1 MNRYI
6 TYTLITLGFIILL
19 LSTSLISLQVGF
31 NYGQKETAKIALKS
45 IDTTLFILDVVTKN
59 EVCYKEVCY
68 TYPQNTIIKNQTF
81 YDVINLCVNESN
93 TCPRLSM
100 YIKDSQ
106 TYTQLAQL
114 AN

>member
-6 TYTLITLGFIILL
+6 KYTFITLGFIILL

-45 IDTTLFILDVVTKN
+45 IDTTKIILNVISQD
-59 EVCYKEVCY
+59 EVCY
-68 TYPQNTIIKNQTF
+68 TTISEELINNETF
-81 YDVINLCVNESN
+81 YNVLES
-93 TCPRLSM
+93 
-100 YIKDSQ
+100 YVKDSQ